1 MRISPVL
8 LAMGGLA
15 LAGHALAAPPPD
27 TAGNLRF
34 VPFEV
39 IVKFKD
45 DTGKSAAASQLVG
58 VKLTSRTAQ
67 FDVATLE
74 NTLLLRNDM
83 RVAKS
88 ETLAL
93 LAKLRQR
100 DDVEYAQLNYI
111 FDFSLTPSDPLY
123 PQQWHYPPISLPSAW
138 NLTTG
143 SSAVAT
149 SADRY
154 GVRCQWCHG
163 GRA

>member
-45 DTGKSAAASQLVG
+45 DTGKSAAASQLAG

-67 FDVATLE
+67 LDVATLE

-88 ETLAL
+88 ETLEL
-93 LAKLRQR
+93 LAK
-100 DDVEYAQLNYI
+100 
-111 FDFSLTPSDPLY
+111 T
-123 PQQWHYPPISLPSAW
+123 
-138 NLTTG
+138 
-143 SSAVAT
+143 
-149 SADRY
+149 
-154 GVRCQWCHG
+154 RC
-163 GRA
+163 